1 MTIQM
6 PKEKLLGDL
15 EKLIELGK
23 AVAASEVMNGFGYS
37 YNQSLESSWEA
48 SCISFLSK
56 TCGEKNHCHSMFA
69 SVTVHSPP
77 LGRNLRRAQGI
88 LLGAK
93 HDLESGAL
101 TDTKTLVQAEVF
113 SNLLE

>member
-1 MTIQM
+1 
-6 PKEKLLGDL
+6 
-15 EKLIELGK
+15 
-23 AVAASEVMNGFGYS
+23 
-37 YNQSLESSWEA
+37 
-48 SCISFLSK
+48 
-56 TCGEKNHCHSMFA
+56 MFA